1 MATIT
6 VANVEAKSINTKFG
20 PKNKFIFIGAD
31 GNRYEAGWKNH
42 GVTPGATIEA
52 NINVTKYGN
61 ELTDI
66 RITAFGGAASP
77 VPSPATPYI
86 STSAAPVRAVAPA
99 SAGFPLDPTSREI
112 SIIRQNA
119 LTNAVKSME
128 NLYGNGSQHGLDE
141 DAFVEQVLGIARR
154 YADYTSGHDLVAK
167 LAAMKADME

>member
-42 GVTPGATIEA
+42 GVTPGAIIEA

-66 RITAFGGAASP
+66 RITAFGGAAP
-77 VPSPATPYI
+77 YPSLIPI
-86 STSAAPVRAVAPA
+86 SSVSSAPA
-99 SAGFPLDPTSREI
+99 PAVRPMAPPSAGFPLDPTSREI

-128 NLYGNGSQHGLDE
+128 NLYGHNAEMDE
-141 DAFVEQVLGIARR
+141 GQYVERVLNLARQF
-154 YADYTSGHDLVAK
+154 ADYTSGHDLVAK

>member
-6 VANVEAKSINTKFG
+6 VVNVEAKSINTKFG
-20 PKNKFIFIGAD
+20 PKNKFIFVGAD

-66 RITAFGGAASP
+66 RITTFGGAASP
-77 VPSPATPYI
+77 IPSPVSSP
-86 STSAAPVRAVAPA
+86 APA
-99 SAGFPLDPTSREI
+99 VRPMAPAPAGFPLDPTSREI

-128 NLYGNGSQHGLDE
+128 NLYGHNAEMDE
-141 DAFVEQVLGIARR
+141 GQYVERVLNIARQF
-154 YADYTSGHDLVAK
+154 ADYTSGHDLVAK

>member
-66 RITAFGGAASP
+66 RITAFGAAAP
-77 VPSPATPYI
+77 YPSPIP
-86 STSAAPVRAVAPA
+86 SVSSAPAPAVRAVAPA

-128 NLYGNGSQHGLDE
+128 NLYGNGQHGLDE
-141 DAFVEQVLGIARR
+141 DAFVEHVLGIARR

>member
-20 PKNKFIFIGAD
+20 PKNKFIFVGAD

-66 RITAFGGAASP
+66 RITTFGGAASP
-77 VPSPATPYI
+77 IPSPVSSP
-86 STSAAPVRAVAPA
+86 APA
-99 SAGFPLDPTSREI
+99 VRPMAPAPAGFPLDPTSREI

-128 NLYGNGSQHGLDE
+128 NLYGRGVEMDE
-141 DAFVEQVLGIARR
+141 GQYVERVLNIARQF
-154 YADYTSGHDLVAK
+154 ADYTSGHDLVAK

>member
-1 MATIT
+1 MATII

-20 PKNKFIFIGAD
+20 PKNKYIFIGAD

-66 RITAFGGAASP
+66 RITAFGGAAP
-77 VPSPATPYI
+77 YPSPIP
-86 STSAAPVRAVAPA
+86 SVSSAPAPAVRAVAPA
-99 SAGFPLDPTSREI
+99 PAGFPLDPQSREI

-128 NLYGNGSQHGLDE
+128 LIYGSATEMGTE
-141 DAFVEQVLGIARR
+141 AFVAGTLDIARR
-154 YADYTSGHDLVAK
+154 FADYTSGHDLLAK
-167 LAAMKADME
+167 LNALKSDVE

>member
-6 VANVEAKSINTKFG
+6 VVNVEAKSINTKFG
-20 PKNKFIFIGAD
+20 PKNKFIFVGAD

-66 RITAFGGAASP
+66 RITTFGGAPSP
-77 VPSPATPYI
+77 IPSPATPYI
-86 STSAAPVRAVAPA
+86 STSAAPVRAVAAP

-128 NLYGNGSQHGLDE
+128 NLYGRGVEMDE
-141 DAFVEQVLGIARR
+141 GQYVERVLNIARQF
-154 YADYTSGHDLVAK
+154 ADYTSGHDLVAK

>member
-6 VANVEAKSINTKFG
+6 VVNVEAKSINTKFG
-20 PKNKFIFIGAD
+20 PKNKFIFVGAD

-66 RITAFGGAASP
+66 RITTFGGAASP
-77 VPSPATPYI
+77 IPSPVSSP
-86 STSAAPVRAVAPA
+86 APA
-99 SAGFPLDPTSREI
+99 VRPMAPAPAGFPLDPTSREI

-141 DAFVEQVLGIARR
+141 DTFVEQVLGIARR

>member
-66 RITAFGGAASP
+66 RITTFGGA
-77 VPSPATPYI
+77 PSPIPSVSSAPTP
-86 STSAAPVRAVAPA
+86 AVRVVAPA
-99 SAGFPLDPTSREI
+99 STGFPLDPTSREI

-128 NLYGNGSQHGLDE
+128 NLYGQDNAEMDE
-141 DAFVEQVLGIARR
+141 GQYVERVLNIARQF
-154 YADYTSGHDLVAK
+154 ADYTSGHDLVAK

>member
-20 PKNKFIFIGAD
+20 PKNKYIIVGAD
-31 GNRYEAGWKNH
+31 GNRYEAGWKNP
-42 GVTPGATIEA
+42 GAAPGATIEA

-66 RITAFGGAASP
+66 RITSFGAGGGS
-77 VPSPATPYI
+77 VPSVSTAPA
-86 STSAAPVRAVAPA
+86 AAPRPLAPPP
-99 SAGFPLDPTSREI
+99 AGFPLDPTSREI

-128 NLYGNGSQHGLDE
+128 ILDHAAMTTDE
-141 DAFVEQVLGIARR
+141 FVERTLAIARQF
-154 YADYTSGHDLVAK
+154 ADYTSGHDLVAK
-167 LAAMKADME
+167 LAALKADKE